1 MAHHINKFNSFLLIG
16 TLGIL
21 FLLESCGNTP
31 SGSNSETPTEIEN
44 TATIKTK
51 GNRFSEDSAFAFIE
65 AQVNFGY
72 RIPGSVEHA
81 KCAQWLY
88 SQLSTYCDTAYFQ
101 KGQTQTH
108 TGKNIPVYNLI
119 GSFNPKATKRM
130 LWAAHWDSRPIADQD
145 NERTNMP
152 ISGANDGASGVGV
165 LLEIARILDTLPQE
179 IGLDII
185 FFDAEDLGASE
196 VENSFCLGSQYW
208 AKNPHIPNYSARMGV
223 LLDMV
228 GAKDAE
234 FLWEAN
240 SNQWGNFLLA
250 HIWSVAHE
258 LGYQKQFKT
267 QNTGMVI
274 DDHVYVYQG
283 RKIPMIDIID
293 YNHSRGFPSE
303 WHTHDDNI
311 KNIHKPTLK
320 AVGHTLE
327 NTLLNPPPSLFY

>member
-185 FFDAEDLGASE
+185 FFYAEDLGASE
-196 VENSFCLGSQYW
+196 V
-208 AKNPHIPNYSARMGV
+208 
-223 LLDMV
+223 
-228 GAKDAE
+228 
-234 FLWEAN
+234 
-240 SNQWGNFLLA
+240 
-250 HIWSVAHE
+250 
-258 LGYQKQFKT
+258 
-267 QNTGMVI
+267 
-274 DDHVYVYQG
+274 
-283 RKIPMIDIID
+283 
-293 YNHSRGFPSE
+293 
-303 WHTHDDNI
+303 
-311 KNIHKPTLK
+311 
-320 AVGHTLE
+320 
-327 NTLLNPPPSLFY
+327 